1 MEVSIEVYEYLDQA
15 AHKEEN
21 LAHEQRRH
29 WDMREL
35 DEYIS
40 ANECSRSYILTP
52 EQIVCRKETL
62 AEIMSV
68 LNACT
73 DTQRERF
80 LLYALEGMS
89 FTEIGWHCGCSKGAV
104 QSSVSWVEISDEVME
119 VILASIRKE
128 NAYNRQKYRYKEHFS
143 LDVGDG
149 IEHDALYVAPS
160 PEEILLQ
167 KTAMEQ
173 LNQALSKL
181 PDTQARRVHA
191 LHFGQEKIEIA
202 KDEGVNDSGVGSSV
216 QIGVRNLRRYFEQKK
231 WLR

>member
-104 QSSVSWVEISDEVME
+104 QSSVSWV
-119 VILASIRKE
+119 RK
-128 NAYNRQKYRYKEHFS
+128 NIKKFLKTDHTKRHF
-143 LDVGDG
+143 
-149 IEHDALYVAPS
+149 
-160 PEEILLQ
+160 Q

-181 PDTQARRVHA
+181 PDTQARRIHA
-191 LHFGQEKIEIA
+191 HYILGKKKIEIA